1 MITISILPIK
11 AQDSIDLELSS
22 SEIMDNYDV
31 IPDLFYTTFK
41 YDEEAK
47 RFDSVYIFGIESN
60 HLEGDV
66 IIVENTIDG
75 LLIVNDLI
83 LSLIHEEPDC
93 GDELNVN
100 LFIQE
105 YDTFEAAYEVA
116 LIMRE
121 SDELCYDPNL

>member
-1 MITISILPIK
+1 
-11 AQDSIDLELSS
+11 
-22 SEIMDNYDV
+22 MDD
-31 IPDLFYTTFK
+31 
-41 YDEEAK
+41 
-47 RFDSVYIFGIESN
+47 IESFRYVQPALN
-60 HLEGDV
+60 
-66 IIVENTIDG
+66 IST
-75 LLIVNDLI
+75 NDLV

-121 SDELCYDPNL
+121 NDKLCYDPNL